1 MIVVTFRYR
10 FESENGTSSAPP
22 ARTKHSA
29 VLNTIGVKPGST
41 RTRSE
46 SCIAQPIIPVPP
58 RRTSSAPTNP
68 ASGTRF
74 IELIS
79 PEARA

>member
-1 MIVVTFRYR
+1 MVVVTLRYR
-10 FESENGTSSAPP
+10 SASEYGASSAPP

-46 SCIAQPIIPVPP
+46 SCIAQPSITVPP
-58 RRTSSAPTNP
+58 MSTSSAPTNP
-68 ASGTRF
+68 ERGTRF
-74 IELIS
+74 IALIS
-79 PEARA
+79 PAAPE